1 MIKSEV
7 VWLIIRLIG
16 LYFAYLTIISL
27 FGLIGSAPALI
38 FMPPALGSVPNS
50 NTAIPNTRIQALP
63 YNANP
68 IAEPLSKNN
77 AETTRND
84 KDQSENV
91 KIFLWY
97 ILLTAVYGVVGWYLL
112 RDGKLFYALLMR
124 EELIKTSKAESE
136 VTTLN
141 L

>member
-1 MIKSEV
+1 MIKREV

-27 FGLIGSAPALI
+27 FGLIGWAPALI
-38 FMPPALGSVPNS
+38 FMPPALDSAPNS
-50 NTAIPNTRIQALP
+50 NTAIPNTRIQPAP
-63 YNANP
+63 YNVNP
-68 IAEPLSKNN
+68 AAEPLPKNN
-77 AETTRND
+77 AETTAND
-84 KDQSENV
+84 KDRSETV

-97 ILLTAVYGVVGWYLL
+97 ILLTAVYGTVGWYLL
-112 RDGKLFYALLMR
+112 RDGRLFYALLMR